1 MKRLEILDTTLR
13 DGGQAGGVTFS
24 PRDKIAIVETLDGL
38 GIPVLEAGCPGSTP
52 ADAAFFREFA
62 DREAAGRRL
71 ARSRLAAFTFTCKPG
86 ATPARDPL
94 LKAAIASG
102 APIIVVCGKASATHV
117 SEVLRTTPDENLW
130 IVGESVSFCR
140 AAGRRVI
147 FDAEHFFDGF
157 KCDQAYSLAVI
168 DAAAAAGADTVCLC
182 DTNGGSFP
190 LDVANATA
198 AAVKAVGR
206 RASIGIHAHDD
217 GDLAVANTIA
227 AVRAGATHVQGT
239 LAGFGER
246 CGNARLTSVIA
257 NLQLKLGFECIP
269 DEALPE
275 LTPSV
280 RRIAE
285 IANVILPDGLPY
297 VGSRAFAHKAGS
309 HADGVRKCATTF
321 EHVSPES
328 VGNRRRVLVSE
339 EAGRSSVLGRMRQVD
354 PKLKRDDP
362 AVAEVVGRVK
372 ELEAQGYQF
381 DGADGSFDLLIR
393 KTLGRYK
400 PFFELDHYRVLSERP
415 APRDGSAAA
424 FIKVR
429 VDGHEEIA
437 AGEGKG
443 PVNALDCGLRL
454 ALERFYPALHDV
466 RLSDYKVR
474 VLDGSAATA
483 AMVRVLIESTDG
495 RDVWTTVGVSEDIL
509 EASWIALVDAIE
521 YKLIHNQANVG

>member
-1 MKRLEILDTTLR
+1 MMQRLELLDTTLR
-13 DGGQAGGVTFS
+13 DGGQAAGVTFS
-24 PRDKIAIVETLDGL
+24 LRDKIAIARTLDEL
-38 GIPVLEAGCPGSTP
+38 GIPLIEGGCPGANA
-52 ADAAFFREFA
+52 ADAELFA
-62 DREAAGRRL
+62 KAASAKL
-71 ARSRLAAFTFTCKPG
+71 SHSQFAAFTFTCRPKG
-86 ATPARDPL
+86 SPAKDPL
-94 LKAAIASG
+94 VKAAIASG
-102 APIIVVCGKASATHV
+102 APVIVVCGKASSLHV
-117 SEVLRTTPDENLW
+117 AEVLRTTAEENLR
-130 IVGESVSFCR
+130 IVRETVAFCR

-147 FDAEHFFDGF
+147 FDAEHFFDGW
-157 KCDQAYSLAVI
+157 KQDAPCSIAVI
-168 DAAAAAGADTVCLC
+168 ETAASAGADTICLC

-190 LDVANATA
+190 LDITNGTR
-198 AAVKAVGR
+198 AAVAAIAGR
-206 RASIGIHAHDD
+206 AAIGIHAHDD
-217 GDLAVANTIA
+217 GDLAVANTIV

-246 CGNARLTSVIA
+246 CGNARLTSVIG

-269 DEALPE
+269 PESMQE
-275 LTPSV
+275 LTGAV

-309 HADGVRKCATTF
+309 HGDGVTKRSSTF

-339 EAGRSSVLGRMRQVD
+339 EAGRSSVFQRMRQVD
-354 PKLKRDDP
+354 PALKRTDP
-362 AVAEVVGRVK
+362 AVMQVVERLK
-372 ELEAQGYQF
+372 ALEAEGYQF
-381 DGADGSFDLLIR
+381 DGADGSFDLLVR
-393 KTLGRYK
+393 KVLGRYR
-400 PFFELDHYRVLSERP
+400 PFFELDHYRILSERP
-415 APRDGSAAA
+415 APRDGCAAA

-454 ALERFYPALHDV
+454 ALCRFYPALRDV

-474 VLDGSAATA
+474 VLDGSEATA
-483 AMVRVLIESTDG
+483 AKVRVLIESTDG

-509 EASWIALVDAIE
+509 EASWLALVDALE
-521 YKLIHNQANVG
+521 YKLCHESRGN